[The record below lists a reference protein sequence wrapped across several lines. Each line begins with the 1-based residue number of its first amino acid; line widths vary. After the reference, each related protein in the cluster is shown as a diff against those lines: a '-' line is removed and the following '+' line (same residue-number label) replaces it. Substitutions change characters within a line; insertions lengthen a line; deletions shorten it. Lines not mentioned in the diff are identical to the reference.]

1 MKVVVAMDSFKGSLT
16 SMEAGQSVKRGIL
29 AAEQS
34 AEVVVS
40 PLADGGE
47 GTLDALMEG
56 MNAKRVTLTVTGPLG
71 EPVLCCYGYL
81 EESDTAVM
89 EMASAAGITL
99 VKQKEPLRA
108 TTYGVG
114 EMITDALDRGCKKI
128 LIGLGG
134 SATNDGGVGML
145 RALGFAFLDENGADV
160 GDGAAALARIR
171 TIRTENADARLSK
184 VIFQVA
190 CDVKN
195 PLCGENGATYVYGA
209 QKGIAENQKTYLDEA
224 MRHYADVTAE
234 FLNVDL
240 SESPGAGAAGGMG
253 YAFLAYL
260 HGILTPGI
268 DRIMEITGLEDV
280 IRTADIVVTG
290 EGRLD
295 GQTVMGKVPVG
306 VAELAKKYGKHVIA
320 FAGSVTSEAVK
331 CNQKGIDAFFP
342 VIRNVTTLEEAMRPE
357 VAKENIAAAAEQ
369 VFRLM
374 RLK

>member
-195 PLCGENGATYVYGA
+195 PLFGENGATYVYGA

-234 FLNVDL
+234 FLHVDL

-342 VIRNVTTLEEAMRPE
+342 VIRSVTTLEEAMRPE

>member
-1 MKVVVAMDSFKGSLT
+1 M
-16 SMEAGQSVKRGIL
+16 
-29 AAEQS
+29 
-34 AEVVVS
+34 VS

-234 FLNVDL
+234 FLHVDL

-306 VAELAKKYGKHVIA
+306 VAGLAKKYGKHVIA

-342 VIRNVTTLEEAMRPE
+342 VIRSVTTLEEAMRPE

>member
-234 FLNVDL
+234 FLHVDL

-342 VIRNVTTLEEAMRPE
+342 VIRSVTTLEEAMRPE